1 MIKTIS
7 KLLFYLKIFLLLTAF
22 SLVLYISF
30 MKMDF
35 MSSNVLAILPFFIP
49 FLLLLILSVIGFA
62 FNKGNSNLLYNLSC
76 VLSFLAIIIISL
88 RALIDKNIIQYGTSI
103 NYNFFTSQEVRI
115 KLLLYLMIISNI
127 GLLYYEKKQKDVK
140 MHS

>member
-49 FLLLLILSVIGFA
+49 FLLLLILSVIGFV

-115 KLLLYLMIISNI
+115 KLLLYLMIIVNI
-127 GLLYYEKKQKDVK
+127 FLVFKKNKNVN
-140 MHS
+140 

>member
-88 RALIDKNIIQYGTSI
+88 RSLIDKNIIQYGTSI

-115 KLLLYLMIISNI
+115 KLLLYLMIIVNI
-127 GLLYYEKKQKDVK
+127 FLVFKKNKNVN
-140 MHS
+140 